1 MRTGVA
7 DLPLH
12 NGRAPRWLFARMAKL
27 AGEMVELQ
35 ALQRLDRF
43 FLPAQAGTQ
52 ASEWRHSGHRT
63 ALWAPAR
70 PAETIRHFTAMWER
84 AGARLPTTREIRF

>member
-63 ALWAPAR
+63 ALWAPATAR
-70 PAETIRHFTAMWER
+70 RDDSALHRHVGESR
-84 AGARLPTTREIRF
+84 S